1 MFCAFGAHL
10 EKGANRFQKM
20 SVSHPRQHKIV
31 MDRIGMR
38 GPLELIDVK
47 VTFDE

>member
-1 MFCAFGAHL
+1 
-10 EKGANRFQKM
+10 M

-38 GPLELIDVK
+38 APLELIDVK
-47 VTFDE
+47 VDFSNND